1 MGFKRIGWI
10 GTGVMGNSMCKHI
23 LNQGFEVSVYN
34 RTKKKAE
41 ELVNLGARWCE
52 NPLEVSRNS
61 DCLFAI
67 VGYPA
72 DVEEVFLGER
82 GVLSGAKP
90 GSILVDMT
98 TSEPSLAKA
107 IYEQAKKKSIA
118 SLDAP
123 VSGGDVGA
131 REGRLAI
138 MVGGDRETY
147 EQVLPFFEYMG
158 GNIAYMGGPGAGQHT
173 KMCNQIHIASTM
185 IGVVEALLYAHKA
198 GLDMEEMIAVVG
210 KGAASSWS
218 INNYGPRIA
227 RGNFDPGFFIKH
239 FVKDMGIALKEAERM
254 RLSLP
259 GLAMAHQ
266 FYVAAMAIG
275 LENNGTHGLYKLF
288 ERINNPDIKT

>member
-1 MGFKRIGWI
+1 MNLKRIGWI
-10 GTGVMGNSMCKHI
+10 GTGVMGASMCGHI

-41 ELVNLGARWCE
+41 ELLDRGARWCG
-52 NPLEVSRNS
+52 NPREVAGDS
-61 DCLFAI
+61 DCVFII

-72 DVEEVFLGER
+72 DVEEVILGEK

-98 TSEPSLAKA
+98 TSEPSLAQN

-138 MVGGDRETY
+138 MVGGDKESY
-147 EQVLPFFEYMG
+147 EKVLPLFKYMG
-158 GNIAYMGGPGAGQHT
+158 ENIAYMGEPGAGQHT
-173 KMCNQIHIASTM
+173 KMCNQIHIATTM

-227 RGNFDPGFFIKH
+227 KGNFDPGFFIKH
-239 FVKDMGIALKEAERM
+239 FVKDMGIALKEAASM
-254 RLSLP
+254 KLSLP
-259 GLAMAHQ
+259 GLALAHQ

-275 LENNGTHGLYKLF
+275 LENKGTHGLYILF
-288 ERINNPDIKT
+288 ERMNKP